1 MQPGPVVSFG
11 DIGMIQLWT
20 ASQIKGV
27 FEDMD
32 PLKKQSGFA
41 GPKGPVVLIIMDG
54 VGIGKGD
61 AGDMVAKA
69 SKPNLDWLQA
79 NSLVTHLKAHGHA
92 VGMPTDDDMGN
103 SEVGHNAIG
112 AGRVFDQGALLV
124 KNAVESG
131 AIFEGPNWKYL
142 TDGVRDSSGTLHFIG
157 LLSDGNVHSHI
168 DILLAMLRKSR
179 DQGIHKVRIHAL
191 LDGRDVPPTSALE
204 YVAKLESCLDEIND
218 SGDFDY
224 CIASGGGRLY
234 ITMDRYNADWEMV
247 KRGWQTHVLGVGR
260 AFDSA
265 TSAIEQLRADDPGVI
280 DQDLKEFVIHR
291 DGEPVGP
298 MVDGDSVVLFNFRG
312 DRAIEISRSFDDP
325 NLTEFDRG
333 PIPDVRFAG
342 IMEYDPDQK
351 IPSRFLVEPPA
362 IDAVLGEYLA
372 ASGVNQLAVSET
384 QKYGHVTYFFN
395 GNRSEKFSEELED
408 YVEIK
413 SDNCPFEERPWM
425 KVAEI
430 SEVIL
435 DSIRDNKHRFIR
447 ANFPNGDMVG
457 HTGDL
462 LAVEISVEATDLWVG
477 RLIEAIRKSEGLLI
491 VTADHGNAD
500 EMYELD
506 KTGSPKVDADGNP
519 KIKTSHTL
527 NPVPCYIYDPTGNLP
542 LQLSDANDLGISS
555 LAATVMIGLGFV
567 PPEDYD
573 DSIITVVE
581 RATIAS

>member
-1 MQPGPVVSFG
+1 MEPLRKQDGNNGP
-11 DIGMIQLWT
+11 D
-20 ASQIKGV
+20 
-27 FEDMD
+27 
-32 PLKKQSGFA
+32 
-41 GPKGPVVLIIMDG
+41 GPVVLVIMDG

-69 SKPNLDWLQA
+69 TKPNLDWLSK
-79 NSLVTHLKAHGHA
+79 NSLVTKLKAHGRA
-92 VGMPTDDDMGN
+92 VGMPADSDMGN

-124 KNAVESG
+124 KNAVETG
-131 AIFEGPNWKYL
+131 AIYEGQNWKYL
-142 TDGVRDSSGTLHFIG
+142 IDGAKESGGALHFIG

-168 DILLAMLRKSR
+168 NILLAMLQKAKEE
-179 DQGIHKVRIHAL
+179 GVAKVRLHTL

-204 YVAKLESCLDEIND
+204 YVNQLEECLAQINA

-247 KRGWQTHVLGVGR
+247 HRGWQTHVLGEGR
-260 AFDSA
+260 AFGSA
-265 TSAIEQLRADDPGVI
+265 VEAIEQLRADDPGVI

-291 DGEPVGP
+291 DGKPVGQI
-298 MVDGDSVVLFNFRG
+298 VDGDSVVLFNFRG
-312 DRAIEISRSFDDP
+312 DRAIEISRAFDDP

-333 PIPDVRFAG
+333 PIPAVRFAG

-362 IDAVLGEYLA
+362 IDQVMGEYLT
-372 ASGVNQLAVSET
+372 ASGINQLAVSET

-425 KVAEI
+425 KAAEI
-430 SEVIL
+430 TEVML
-435 DSIRDNKHRFIR
+435 DSIKENKHRFVR

-462 LAVEISVEATDLWVG
+462 LAVEISVEATDLCVG
-477 RLIEAIRKSEGLLI
+477 RLIEAVKKAKGILI

-506 KTGSPKVDADGNP
+506 KDGSPKTDANGKP

-527 NPVPCYIYDPTGNLP
+527 NPVPCYIYDSSEQSRLE
-542 LQLSDANDLGISS
+542 LADQQKLGISS
-555 LAATVMIGLGFV
+555 LAATVITCLGYV
-567 PPEDYD
+567 PPDEYD
-573 DSIITVVE
+573 RSIVSV
-581 RATIAS
+581 S